1 MRRFDYRIL
10 VGAALVLG
18 GILMLLDR
26 SGILKGATDLFW
38 AAVLAFGA
46 AIFLYWFFTD
56 RSRWWAAI
64 PGFALAGMS
73 ASSLLL
79 DRLGWGGFAFLVGI
93 GIGFFAIYF
102 AEQSRWWALIPAGVL
117 VSLGVTS
124 ALTDVYNIVET
135 GGVLLAGLGLTF
147 ILVALL
153 AKMKWAFIPAAALL
167 LLGFFIGTPFVGAL
181 EYVWIGI
188 LLLAGGVL
196 VFSAVTSR

>member
-1 MRRFDYRIL
+1 MRRFDYRIII
-10 VGAALVLG
+10 GAALVLG

-26 SGILKGATDLFW
+26 TGILKGATDLFW

-46 AIFLYWFFTD
+46 VVFLYWFFTD

-64 PGFALAGMS
+64 PGFTLAGMS

-79 DRLGWGGFAFLVGI
+79 DRLGWGGFAFLAGI

-102 AEQSRWWALIPAGVL
+102 AERSRWWALIPGGIL

-124 ALTDVYNIVET
+124 ALTSVYNIVET
-135 GGVLLAGLGLTF
+135 GGVLLAGIGLTF

-153 AKMKWAFIPAAALL
+153 AKMKWAFIPAAVLL